1 MFPGFRMEVV
11 KTLPGD
17 GQWPERLP
25 PATLRKGDEER
36 EADPQATTGLGGGA
50 LNDTRHDAAVE
61 HPDQWVMGAVRDAL
75 VAACPA
81 TARPLSGLQPPY
93 RKVRTKEL
101 HAMSTATVTSK
112 GQITIPAE
120 VRQALQVKA
129 GDRVEFVQ
137 IEPGRFEVVAA
148 TRPVTDLKG
157 LFGRPSKA
165 VSIDDMNKAI
175 AARGASAR

>member
-1 MFPGFRMEVV
+1 M
-11 KTLPGD
+11 
-17 GQWPERLP
+17 
-25 PATLRKGDEER
+25 DE
-36 EADPQATTGLGGGA
+36 
-50 LNDTRHDAAVE
+50 
-61 HPDQWVMGAVRDAL
+61 
-75 VAACPA
+75 
-81 TARPLSGLQPPY
+81 GLQPPY
-93 RKVRTKEL
+93 RIVRRYGL

-137 IEPGRFEVVAA
+137 IEPGRFELVAA

-157 LFGRPSKA
+157 LFSRPSKA